1 MRRFAILAEQA
12 SKSRI
17 ASGACAET
25 SGRALLGRAGLADG
39 APRSVADLEQVPTL
53 VRSIWGR
60 GCEGVL
66 AGLRPGQAAARQL
79 VRRWE
84 DAELRLIA
92 VANSL
97 ASKSGQKVLAVGIP
111 LAAAQLMGLG
121 REARAY
127 AVPLEA
133 QGEASSHHPRKP
145 AGGTGADALHAA
157 RRLALC
163 LLAAVAREA
172 LLAARAAFLGLLF
185 LPALLSSPALWC
197 GEAARSAWLRLACGT
212 LARSG
217 PAFIKWAQWAAT
229 RPDIFPADA
238 CAALASLQ
246 AGAPAHAFAHTRA
259 TVEAS
264 LGAPL
269 ERLFVRFDPE
279 PVASGSIAQVHRA
292 VLSTEG
298 AAAAAPPRDGK
309 ARPVGARRGKP
320 SPFAPGAVVAVKV
333 RHPAVCDL
341 IERDITLMR
350 RAARLLELLGT
361 GGQLRESVMQ
371 FGAPLREQLDLR
383 QEAAHLQRFAAN
395 FSGWRGV
402 RFPLPAGPGLVAPD
416 VLVETFE
423 GGQLIAR
430 FLETEGARFNKR
442 LAGLGLACYLK
453 MLLRDNF
460 LHADMHP
467 GNIMVDLERPGPSTC
482 LGALAAWTGW
492 DLRLP
497 RLVLLD
503 VGMTA
508 RLTPADQGRLVAF
521 FGNLTRLDGRG
532 LADAI
537 VSFSDA
543 PPPPRAAAAFRADLG
558 SLFDGLDAEA
568 LRADTAG
575 VVAGLMDAI
584 RRHGV
589 QLQGVVSTVV
599 ITTCVLEGWSTQLD
613 PGIRMMESL
622 RDILPSAWGER
633 AGRALDSAFTKSSL
647 AMAVAS

>member
-185 LPALLSSPALWC
+185 LPALLSSPALC
-197 GEAARSAWLRLACGT
+197 GRP
-212 LARSG
+212 
-217 PAFIKWAQWAAT
+217 PA
-229 RPDIFPADA
+229 PDIFPADA